1 MKQNKNTRKHNIFN
15 KSKKNRLSKI
25 NYKFRPN
32 LKKVSKHGGGIIG
45 AFKHWNNMRKFNN
58 FVNKFT
64 KSKENLKEEYE
75 SFKAESKFYMNAAKE
90 KAKYISDLLTATKIN
105 TIYNL
110 KDEKVLKKKNPILVK
125 QIQKNKKF
133 SKGKMDEL
141 TKKINRLNYDNK
153 KNRKEFNRMNNKFNK
168 NIDHFESVMKDKIY
182 ITEFLQKVKNLYE
195 KYADLKGIKEEKLS
209 EKHKKLIKEF
219 ELNEENFKK
228 VNSFSESY
236 FNKTNEKFNDYMR
249 LRRQAEFYNNQ
260 FNDKNISDFT
270 KDMKDWQQEIR
281 QFYIAFENCND
292 QGKNYAK
299 KYKDFLIKLNS
310 IAKRLDSIND
320 RNKKESVKTIIKI
333 VEGCLNHQ
341 NDINDLVTVLKI
353 RFFENEPAIR
363 LQWNSNL
370 IFAKAILINKALQ
383 QVSKMMAKLKI

>member
-1 MKQNKNTRKHNIFN
+1 M
-15 KSKKNRLSKI
+15 
-25 NYKFRPN
+25 
-32 LKKVSKHGGGIIG
+32 KKVSKHGGGIIG

-90 KAKYISDLLTATKIN
+90 KFKYISDLLTATKIN

-270 KDMKDWQQEIR
+270 KDMKDSIR
-281 QFYIAFENCND
+281 QFYMTFENCND

-320 RNKKESVKTIIKI
+320 RNI
-333 VEGCLNHQ
+333 Q
-341 NDINDLVTVLKI
+341 NDINRTVLKI
-353 RFFENEPAIR
+353 RFFENEPKFIVKTIIKIVMFK
-363 LQWNSNL
+363 S
-370 IFAKAILINKALQ
+370 
-383 QVSKMMAKLKI
+383 SK